1 MLQPGFFI
9 DNLGL
14 KPHVEG
20 GYYKELYKS
29 TRCLGERPI
38 ASTIYYLLKS
48 GQVSRFHRLKSD
60 ELWLYH
66 YGSPLR
72 IVQMQEDGSL
82 LAPILGLAVERGERP
97 QVTVPAGVIFG
108 AEVVEPD
115 SFAKNQRI
123 AEPKMAPIIW
133 NTMYNPAS
141 FPLIRPVNKTPNV
154 IAGLM
159 WHPEILPI
167 A

>member
-20 GYYKELYKS
+20 GYYKELYKNS
-29 TRCLGERPI
+29 HCLGERPI

-72 IVQMQEDGSL
+72 IVQMQKDGSQ
-82 LAPILGLAVERGERP
+82 LAPVLGLAVERGERP

-115 SFAKNQRI
+115 SFCLVSCVVSPGFDPRDFELFSG
-123 AEPKMAPIIW
+123 AELLQKF
-133 NTMYNPAS
+133 PAQS
-141 FPLIRPVNKTPNV
+141 DVIRRFCGEETK
-154 IAGLM
+154 G
-159 WHPEILPI
+159 
-167 A
+167 

>member
-1 MLQPGFFI
+1 MLQPGYFI

-29 TRCLGERPI
+29 NHWQGERPI

-72 IVQMQEDGSL
+72 IVQLQEDGSVTV
-82 LAPILGLAVERGERP
+82 PVLGLAVDRGERP
-97 QVTVPAGVIFG
+97 QVTVPGGVIFG
-108 AEVVEPD
+108 AEVIEPD
-115 SFAKNQRI
+115 SFCLVSCVVAPGFDPRDFELFSGAELLQRF
-123 AEPKMAPIIW
+123 PKQSAV
-133 NTMYNPAS
+133 
-141 FPLIRPVNKTPNV
+141 IRRFCGEETK
-154 IAGLM
+154 G
-159 WHPEILPI
+159 
-167 A
+167 

>member
-20 GYYKELYKS
+20 GYYKELYKNS
-29 TRCLGERPI
+29 RCLGERPI
-38 ASTIYYLLKS
+38 ASAIYYLLKS

-72 IVQMQEDGSL
+72 IVVHSQFGKTC
-82 LAPILGLAVERGERP
+82 LAHHAGRGGIFLMAVGH
-97 QVTVPAGVIFG
+97 
-108 AEVVEPD
+108 
-115 SFAKNQRI
+115 
-123 AEPKMAPIIW
+123 
-133 NTMYNPAS
+133 
-141 FPLIRPVNKTPNV
+141 
-154 IAGLM
+154 
-159 WHPEILPI
+159 HP
-167 A
+167 